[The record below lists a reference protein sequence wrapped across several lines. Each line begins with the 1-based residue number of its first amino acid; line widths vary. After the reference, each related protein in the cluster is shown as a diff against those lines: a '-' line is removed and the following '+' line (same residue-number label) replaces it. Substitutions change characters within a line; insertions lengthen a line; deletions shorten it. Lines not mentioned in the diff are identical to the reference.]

1 MALPAAAA
9 SLYSAATINNAF
21 EHDLNGL
28 IGSIDSTVSFFLLFK
43 QFKAAVLLLCAFLAS
58 FFGVPATSI
67 SFFVLI
73 TASLPFLIDAV
84 VNVGKLFVS
93 NTE

>member
-1 MALPAAAA
+1 
-9 SLYSAATINNAF
+9 
-21 EHDLNGL
+21 
-28 IGSIDSTVSFFLLFK
+28 
-43 QFKAAVLLLCAFLAS
+43 VLLLCAFLAS

-67 SFFVLI
+67 GFFVLI
-73 TASLPFLIDAV
+73 TASLPFLVDAV